1 MKSNKTQLTIVVAAA
16 LLSLSEANAS
26 NKPLSSVFTPVEAL
40 NIQDRLIVQDVLEK
54 ENFGQ
59 TINWEDSII
68 GINKDGLIEVR
79 DKKTLHLQ
87 MIALPMCYVG
97 GGA

>member
-1 MKSNKTQLTIVVAAA
+1 MKSNKTQMTIVVAAA

-26 NKPLSSVFTPVEAL
+26 RKPLPLAFTPVEAL
-40 NIQDRLIVQDVLEK
+40 NIEDRLLVHDVLEQ
-54 ENFGQ
+54 ETFGQ
-59 TINWEDSII
+59 PINWADSII

-79 DKKTLHLQ
+79 DKKTMDLQ
-87 MIALPMCYVG
+87 IIASPTCYDG

>member
-1 MKSNKTQLTIVVAAA
+1 MKSNKTQMTIVVAAA

-26 NKPLSSVFTPVEAL
+26 NKPLPSVFTPVEAL

-79 DKKTLHLQ
+79 NKKTLHLQ
-87 MIALPMCYVG
+87 MIASPTCYAG